1 MNQIQTGQ
9 LIRQLRLA
17 RRMTQRTLAERIGV
31 TDKAVSKWERGCGV
45 PDVETLPILADVLQ
59 ADVKALLSGSLDEA
73 KSASGNLRRV
83 CFFVCPVC
91 GNVVAAAAPAS
102 ICCCGRKVQALKPQR
117 LSDAERLNAVRDDGE
132 WYITS
137 PHEMTRSHHIRFL
150 AAVSTD
156 TVYLR
161 HLYPEWTLETR
172 LPMLPHAKLV
182 WYCTKHGLFEQPLG

>member
-17 RRMTQRTLAERIGV
+17 HRMTQRTLAERIGV

-91 GNVVAAAAPAS
+91 GNVIAAAAPAG
-102 ICCCGRKVQALKPQR
+102 ICCCGRRVQALKPQR
-117 LSDAERLNAVRDDGE
+117 PSEAERLIAVRDDGE

-137 PHEMTRSHHIRFL
+137 PHEMTRAHHIRFL
-150 AAVSTD
+150 AIVSTD
-156 TVYLR
+156 TVCLR

-182 WYCTKHGLFEQPLG
+182 WYCSQHGLFEQPLG

>member
-17 RRMTQRTLAERIGV
+17 HRMTQRTLAERIGV

-59 ADVKALLSGSLDEA
+59 ADVKALLSGSLNEA

-91 GNVVAAAAPAS
+91 GNVIAAAAPANG
-102 ICCCGRKVQALKPQR
+102 I
-117 LSDAERLNAVRDDGE
+117 
-132 WYITS
+132 S
-137 PHEMTRSHHIRFL
+137 PRRMR
-150 AAVSTD
+150 
-156 TVYLR
+156 
-161 HLYPEWTLETR
+161 
-172 LPMLPHAKLV
+172 
-182 WYCTKHGLFEQPLG
+182 

>member
-31 TDKAVSKWERGCGV
+31 TDKAVSKWERGRGV

-59 ADVKALLSGSLDEA
+59 ADVKALLSGSLNEA

-91 GNVVAAAAPAS
+91 GNVIAAAAPANG
-102 ICCCGRKVQALKPQR
+102 I
-117 LSDAERLNAVRDDGE
+117 
-132 WYITS
+132 S
-137 PHEMTRSHHIRFL
+137 PRRMR
-150 AAVSTD
+150 
-156 TVYLR
+156 
-161 HLYPEWTLETR
+161 
-172 LPMLPHAKLV
+172 
-182 WYCTKHGLFEQPLG
+182 

>member
-31 TDKAVSKWERGCGV
+31 TDKAVSKWEHGCGV

-91 GNVVAAAAPAS
+91 GNV
-102 ICCCGRKVQALKPQR
+102 I
-117 LSDAERLNAVRDDGE
+117 AVRDDGE

-137 PHEMTRSHHIRFL
+137 PHEMTRAHHIRFL
-150 AAVSTD
+150 AIVSTD
-156 TVYLR
+156 IVCLR

-172 LPMLPHAKLV
+172 LPMLPHAKLI
-182 WYCTKHGLFEQPLG
+182 WYCTQHGLFEQLLG